1 MNISQEFQSNTSNNL
16 FGTNDSQ
23 TKPSP
28 INSEWFRKQNYTGS
42 TEVSLRA
49 QYSIEEI
56 LYYEALFGNLSD
68 NGQFCDANKAAP
80 FLKKSGTKI
89 DDLKNIWRSVA
100 TDPKKLEKEE
110 FFHFCKY
117 LAAVQN
123 NVPTVTEN
131 LQKPM
136 KVAIFEGV
144 DANLIITEQQK
155 LLEKMTNSPSK
166 DNNSEKKST
175 TSNNQ
180 ELSPE
185 KSPAKSPE
193 KSPAKLISQPQYSI
207 EGKKQTYE
215 KFAVKLADQNEMIKM
230 ADCKGYLNNSGI
242 DVETLKKIVYL
253 TNPNNTESISMD
265 EFCMMLHL
273 IFLVKKENLLVP
285 ETLPLELSYLRRD
298 FVKDLAKSNVSANE
312 IVVVKDQVAEADKQR
327 LMDLTEFRKKYEAVQ
342 QKGMANLEKVRKNN
356 QESLMKKN
364 ADLEFMN
371 KVLENYKN
379 L

>member
-1 MNISQEFQSNTSNNL
+1 
-16 FGTNDSQ
+16 
-23 TKPSP
+23 
-28 INSEWFRKQNYTGS
+28 
-42 TEVSLRA
+42 
-49 QYSIEEI
+49 
-56 LYYEALFGNLSD
+56 
-68 NGQFCDANKAAP
+68 
-80 FLKKSGTKI
+80 
-89 DDLKNIWRSVA
+89 
-100 TDPKKLEKEE
+100 
-110 FFHFCKY
+110 
-117 LAAVQN
+117 
-123 NVPTVTEN
+123 
-131 LQKPM
+131 
-136 KVAIFEGV
+136 
-144 DANLIITEQQK
+144 
-155 LLEKMTNSPSK
+155 
-166 DNNSEKKST
+166 
-175 TSNNQ
+175 
-180 ELSPE
+180 
-185 KSPAKSPE
+185 
-193 KSPAKLISQPQYSI
+193 
-207 EGKKQTYE
+207 
-215 KFAVKLADQNEMIKM
+215 M

-379 L
+379 LLMKVQKECGVIENETNYVKDIVAKGNTNDGHLIREVITTVKDRNNSKASVEKEMMNLVYNYDTASDKLVEMLDRERNSKGIKEK